1 MKLHCNTATLLPT
14 AAKAPP
20 LELGL
25 TQFMK
30 VTPTMVRVE
39 LLMSKAA
46 PGVRKRRLQSNIV
59 ADGTPLM
66 VRDAKLLMLTVGS
79 R

>member
-1 MKLHCNTATLLPT
+1 
-14 AAKAPP
+14 
-20 LELGL
+20 
-25 TQFMK
+25 MK